1 MKLCAKCKTEKSI
14 KAFSK
19 GTPWCKSCKSKYDSQ
34 RRKKPEVKSKA
45 REEHYKEHL
54 YRQYKLRIEDLAAL
68 VAKQDWKCGVC
79 EKGLDDVYDF
89 TITKHNLVV
98 DHDHACCPGGKSCG
112 KCIRGILCRDCN
124 LMLGHSR
131 DNIKTLKK
139 AIKYLKKAGK

>member
-1 MKLCAKCKTEKSI
+1 MKLCAKCKIEKST

-19 GTPWCKSCKSKYDSQ
+19 GTPWCKSCKSKYDAQ
-34 RRKKPEVKSKA
+34 RRKKPEIQDKA
-45 REEHYKEHL
+45 RKENYKEHL

-68 VAKQDWKCGVC
+68 VAKQDGKCGVC

-89 TITKHNLVV
+89 TIKKHNLVV
-98 DHDHACCPGGKSCG
+98 DHDHACCSGGKSCG

-124 LMLGHSR
+124 LMLGHSK
-131 DNIKTLKK
+131 DNVKTLKK